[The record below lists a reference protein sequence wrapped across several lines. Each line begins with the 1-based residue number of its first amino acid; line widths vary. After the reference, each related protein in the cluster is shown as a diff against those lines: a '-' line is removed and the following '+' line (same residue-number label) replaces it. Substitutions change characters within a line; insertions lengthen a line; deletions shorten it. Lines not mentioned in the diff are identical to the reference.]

1 MGDQVGQNTHAR
13 HFCDKHLLNGR
24 LRPSINPSGQV
35 SIIGNNVPRLTTSIF
50 LTEETIIKS
59 DFPEPTVVGPVVE
72 GPSDIMSIPG
82 GKNTGVTIDF
92 DATGFTLAHDMVNVF
107 FSSIPSFNGIIIDG
121 FSGTVANSITSANG
135 TANLFDIDG
144 NPVPFSSDRVYY
156 SDDAVFV
163 NFSGLTF
170 FDGDVEVDLIFSPV
184 PLPSALWLFGAG
196 IISLFGISHR
206 KSKD

>member
-1 MGDQVGQNTHAR
+1 MRVLFRSTLILLLGTLLLLGHA
-13 HFCDKHLLNGR
+13 HASLIGEMPVVSYAASYGPGWVYVNGE
-24 LRPSINPSGQV
+24 
-35 SIIGNNVPRLTTSIF
+35 TIF
-50 LTEETIIKS
+50 LTEETIIKM

-144 NPVPFSSDRVYY
+144 NPVPFSNDRVYY

-163 NFSGLTF
+163 NFSGLMF

-196 IISLFGISHR
+196 IISLIGFAR
-206 KSKD
+206 R